1 MEQQIRSLK
10 GEEQETA
17 VGLFVI
23 LARIIGLEETV
34 VGRLNM
40 IDIMENKVLGPAI
53 LRGEATMLARQM
65 EKRFGTLPEWVTER
79 LVGANESELLA
90 WGERVL
96 SVQTLNDVFK
106 D

>member
-1 MEQQIRSLK
+1 
-10 GEEQETA
+10 
-17 VGLFVI
+17 
-23 LARIIGLEETV
+23 
-34 VGRLNM
+34 M

-53 LRGEATMLARQM
+53 LKGEATMLARLL
-65 EKRFGTLPEWVTER
+65 EKRFGELPEWATER
-79 LVGANESELLA
+79 LASAKEAELMA